1 MHEERASHPAKLWTN
16 SWSTS
21 QDGLGL
27 VCFTAIAN
35 GTRDTTWTTLRN
47 LCLPSHLL
55 WSLLSCTSL
64 PSTSTSTHPHSSSLS
79 SNLHRKWFISQ
90 CTSLSLLHSTSEL
103 HKWLSQ
109 QGTTA
114 SVPSTSLLSFE
125 SWLILSSILTFAS
138 LAWKSWSS
146 ADTFESQSLVA
157 FS

>member
-35 GTRDTTWTTLRN
+35 GTRDTTWNLRN
-47 LCLPSHLL
+47 LCLPSLLL
-55 WSLLSCTSL
+55 WSLLSCTTL
-64 PSTSTSTHPHSSSLS
+64 PSTSTSTHPHSSSPS

-90 CTSLSLLHSTSEL
+90 CTSLSLLYSTSEL
-103 HKWLSQ
+103 HKWLIQ
-109 QGTTA
+109 QGTTI
-114 SVPSTSLLSFE
+114 SVLPTSLLSFE
-125 SWLILSSILTFAS
+125 SWLILSSILTSAS